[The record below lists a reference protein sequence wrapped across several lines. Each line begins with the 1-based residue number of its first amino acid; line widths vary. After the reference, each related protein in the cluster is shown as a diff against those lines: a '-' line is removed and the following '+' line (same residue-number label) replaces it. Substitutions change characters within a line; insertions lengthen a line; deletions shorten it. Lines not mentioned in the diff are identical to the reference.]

1 MRQNQLTHHIY
12 LPFQYWH
19 ESFEFGTCIYC
30 DIRRAKK
37 GRGNISWQWGYLT
50 GNILTV
56 RSMVHYSSC
65 FVRLITEFDN
75 YCKYNKP
82 GLNKYITIQHFDIC
96 SV

>member
-1 MRQNQLTHHIY
+1 MNLLNLVHVYIVIEEGQ
-12 LPFQYWH
+12 
-19 ESFEFGTCIYC
+19 
-30 DIRRAKK
+30 KK
-37 GRGNISWQWGYLT
+37 EEATFHDNEDCLT

>member
-1 MRQNQLTHHIY
+1 MNLLNLVHVYIVIEEGQ
-12 LPFQYWH
+12 
-19 ESFEFGTCIYC
+19 
-30 DIRRAKK
+30 KK

-82 GLNKYITIQHFDIC
+82 GLNKYITIEHFDIC